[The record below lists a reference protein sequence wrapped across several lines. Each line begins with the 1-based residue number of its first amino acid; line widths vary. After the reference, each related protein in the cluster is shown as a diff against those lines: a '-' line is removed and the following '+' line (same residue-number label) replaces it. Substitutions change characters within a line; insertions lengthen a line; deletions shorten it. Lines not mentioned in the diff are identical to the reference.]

1 MSAPDTQLHRFLG
14 KGWINSSLY
23 GVHQGLSA
31 GIPESYAGTCE
42 TYASLITNQV
52 RQMNCLVDDRTL
64 RADVI
69 RGPANL
75 YRAMNSRQPPP
86 ERNDLRRGTA
96 DIGDWWFDQDLLDRC
111 IQECRAFEEERKRNP
126 LLSEMT
132 PDRCLRTLLRRKLAV
147 SINWNA
153 IGALRRLVLASNESI
168 PVITGS
174 GLGMAAYSS
183 EADARK
189 FPGKSLPAAR
199 QMLLP
204 GGEHQIWIPWT
215 PQKQIQLWTP
225 KGGFTA
231 NARI

>member
-1 MSAPDTQLHRFLG
+1 
-14 KGWINSSLY
+14 
-23 GVHQGLSA
+23 
-31 GIPESYAGTCE
+31 
-42 TYASLITNQV
+42 
-52 RQMNCLVDDRTL
+52 
-64 RADVI
+64 
-69 RGPANL
+69 
-75 YRAMNSRQPPP
+75 
-86 ERNDLRRGTA
+86 
-96 DIGDWWFDQDLLDRC
+96 
-111 IQECRAFEEERKRNP
+111 
-126 LLSEMT
+126 MT